1 MRWTGMSPR
10 TVVRMSLDTNDR
22 GGLYCMPQPEARIC
36 WGAKRFAPQTF
47 TRTMVLVAR
56 IGRAV
61 SS

>member
-1 MRWTGMSPR
+1 
-10 TVVRMSLDTNDR
+10 MSLDTNDR